1 MFHIFIDSLELR
13 SSDMKKQLLSLLL
26 SATSMVGVSNAQT
39 LVVSDL
45 DNLVMG
51 DPSTVLLTAHATVT
65 NSGASDMDVLVEF
78 NQIAGVQGAGHYFC
92 WAVCYSEGQVSD
104 GFQTPAN
111 HSVNIPAGQ
120 SVTNFYSDYVP
131 HNTVGVATYE
141 YCFFDK
147 NDSSDK
153 TCVQITFDTQNVGVE
168 EVFQASGSA
177 ISESYPNP
185 ANNEAKIN
193 YSLKSD
199 WETAE
204 VTLYS
209 MLGSKVKKI
218 ALKEKQGVLKMD
230 VSTLP
235 AGMYFY
241 TLNVDGKNI
250 STKKMLVT
258 K

>member
-1 MFHIFIDSLELR
+1 MNLDLL
-13 SSDMKKQLLSLLL
+13 DMKKHILFLFLGVI
-26 SATSMVGVSNAQT
+26 SAIGLAQGQT
-39 LVVSDL
+39 LVVSEL
-45 DNLVMG
+45 DDHVVG
-51 DPSTVLLTAHATVT
+51 DPSASLLTANATVT
-65 NSGASDMDVLVEF
+65 NSGSSNMEVLVQF

-104 GFQTPAN
+104 GFQTAAT
-111 HSVNIPAGQ
+111 HSVTIGAGQ
-120 SVTNFYSDYVP
+120 SVTNFYADYVP

-141 YCFFDK
+141 YCFVDE
-147 NDSSDK
+147 NNPTDK
-153 TCVQITFDTQNVGVE
+153 TCVQIMFDTQNVGVE
-168 EVFQASGSA
+168 EVFQATGSA

-185 ANNEAKIN
+185 ANKEAKIN
-193 YSLKSD
+193 YSLKSN

-209 MLGSKVKKI
+209 MLGAKVKKI
-218 ALKEKQGVLKMD
+218 ALKERQGVLKMD